1 MIGKQPSRTKPTIL
15 FVSDDKATRKEALNL
30 IKRQSMIMED
40 HQGFELGHIPLKA
53 EFEGLKQMADG
64 SDSSICWPQD
74 VPFHQYEDDESPC
87 HDIHFT
93 SRTQDGHVLPAYLT
107 TATASG
113 LIQTVNSGSLNEGT
127 ISIVIDQGSS
137 TGCQKLHAFVGGAKK
152 TKRSA
157 TAGGL
162 VSFRGRP
169 MFQTVQH
176 LLEEEFIPTNINI
189 SAHPN
194 DLDDESD
201 DYEIT
206 GWSDSENDDDEP
218 DLADITSLGSISP
231 QSETANAAEW
241 DTIADE
247 ASTIFSR
254 PAQEE
259 HDNELVSTHQKLVLS
274 TTQVPSM
281 DQRSSA
287 IATGEVVLS
296 SKELDF
302 ALVEVSPSVLL
313 QLGEAEAQAQVV
325 PLEKYLDYVE
335 STLFDAAVEVD
346 TPEGES
352 IGGTLSGTPCLFR
365 PPGSREFIEVYTAKL
380 SRPMV
385 SGECGSWLRNAV
397 SGKIY
402 GHVIAG
408 SLSTNLAMIVPAHQV
423 LGQALEILEFC
434 EAERMVGEVDQL
446 QGSKRSKVGEFLQ
459 DHQQDHPEQRL
470 MAESGDGDGRT
481 YHERQTRR
489 YGDQIDP
496 FAVATGIIASAT
508 FAFTSCTA
516 FHGLIRSLQSQ
527 NKDAR
532 ALKAEV
538 GDLAAVL
545 SSLLETIASNP
556 NLDFEVLKQPLQRC
570 GQACEEYGKIIA
582 QCTKHSNET
591 SRPSVRDWIAQR
603 YLQGDI
609 NDFKDMLSAH
619 KSTINI
625 ALANAN
631 LRIAAVSPEVLD
643 SYKDMIA
650 DTTCDLKMH
659 LQDMQEKIDRLK
671 AGDIAAVDE
680 VALEWY
686 AMMEEK
692 ESIKHGLD
700 MCARL
705 SAQISEFEAASAESA
720 RYAGRPSAHKHIKTS
735 LSQAGQSIKS
745 LVGRLQ
751 SHEAL
756 VSSQLE
762 AMSLQGALSE
772 PVASQLERLQQTKES
787 LSQCISIV
795 SEAGELAN
803 ERSNVFE
810 DLTLSDNSYAFSVST
825 VNDLVTARRL
835 KLNKRSRHF
844 AGRVTAETLHQGVQ
858 MLSQLDNGQSE
869 LWGDAE
875 SHMNDPT
882 VAVSA
887 TSVGLKKREDLM
899 AKL

>member
-1 MIGKQPSRTKPTIL
+1 MDPLSIGT
-15 FVSDDKATRKEALNL
+15 
-30 IKRQSMIMED
+30 
-40 HQGFELGHIPLKA
+40 G
-53 EFEGLKQMADG
+53 
-64 SDSSICWPQD
+64 
-74 VPFHQYEDDESPC
+74 
-87 HDIHFT
+87 
-93 SRTQDGHVLPAYLT
+93 VLA
-107 TATASG
+107 
-113 LIQTVNSGSLNEGT
+113 
-127 ISIVIDQGSS
+127 
-137 TGCQKLHAFVGGAKK
+137 VGG
-152 TKRSA
+152 
-157 TAGGL
+157 
-162 VSFRGRP
+162 
-169 MFQTVQH
+169 
-176 LLEEEFIPTNINI
+176 
-189 SAHPN
+189 
-194 DLDDESD
+194 
-201 DYEIT
+201 
-206 GWSDSENDDDEP
+206 
-218 DLADITSLGSISP
+218 
-231 QSETANAAEW
+231 
-241 DTIADE
+241 
-247 ASTIFSR
+247 
-254 PAQEE
+254 
-259 HDNELVSTHQKLVLS
+259 
-274 TTQVPSM
+274 
-281 DQRSSA
+281 
-287 IATGEVVLS
+287 
-296 SKELDF
+296 
-302 ALVEVSPSVLL
+302 
-313 QLGEAEAQAQVV
+313 
-325 PLEKYLDYVE
+325 
-335 STLFDAAVEVD
+335 
-346 TPEGES
+346 
-352 IGGTLSGTPCLFR
+352 
-365 PPGSREFIEVYTAKL
+365 
-380 SRPMV
+380 
-385 SGECGSWLRNAV
+385 
-397 SGKIY
+397 
-402 GHVIAG
+402 
-408 SLSTNLAMIVPAHQV
+408 
-423 LGQALEILEFC
+423 
-434 EAERMVGEVDQL
+434 
-446 QGSKRSKVGEFLQ
+446 
-459 DHQQDHPEQRL
+459 
-470 MAESGDGDGRT
+470 
-481 YHERQTRR
+481 
-489 YGDQIDP
+489 
-496 FAVATGIIASAT
+496 

-516 FHGLIRSLQSQ
+516 LHGLIRSLQSQ

-650 DTTCDLKMH
+650 DTTCDLKTH

-680 VALEWY
+680 VALEWH
-686 AMMEEK
+686 AMTEEK
-692 ESIKHGLD
+692 ESTKHGLD

-720 RYAGRPSAHKHIKTS
+720 RYAGRPSAHKHIKTG

-787 LSQCISIV
+787 LSQCIRIV

-835 KLNKRSRHF
+835 KLSERSRHF
-844 AGRVTAETLHQGVQ
+844 GGQVTDETVQ
-858 MLSQLDNGQSE
+858 KSMEALTKL
-869 LWGDAE
+869 DAE
-875 SHMNDPT
+875 HLRCSAGMGGSRKVTPITTTTDGSTNSRNFRDRFGPGVT
-882 VAVSA
+882 LVAKS
-887 TSVGLKKREDLM
+887 E
-899 AKL
+899 